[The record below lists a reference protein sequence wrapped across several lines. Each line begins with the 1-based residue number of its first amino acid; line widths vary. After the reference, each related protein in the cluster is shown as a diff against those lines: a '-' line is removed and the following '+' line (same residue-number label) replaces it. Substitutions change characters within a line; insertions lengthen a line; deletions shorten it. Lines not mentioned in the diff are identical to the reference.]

1 MPRFFRLEDA
11 QRLLPELEPVV
22 RTIAS
27 LKKSFEEVDL
37 ELRASSERI
46 TLLGGTFV
54 QREEL
59 ALKRRRRDSLANTLK
74 KSIDS
79 VHEHGCVMKDLDEGL
94 VDFPTLFR
102 GEEVYLCW
110 KLGEPAIEFWH
121 GLSEGFRGRKPIDKD
136 FLENHRGE

>member
-22 RTIAS
+22 RNITS

-37 ELRASSERI
+37 ELRAYSERI

-54 QREEL
+54 PREEL
-59 ALKRRRRDSLANTLK
+59 ALKRRNRDLLASSLK
-74 KSIDS
+74 KSIDT
-79 VHEHGCVMKDLDEGL
+79 VHQHGCVLKDLGLGL

-121 GLSEGFRGRKPIDKD
+121 GMTEGFRGRKPIDKD